1 MAAKTPNDRPDLLPI
16 ISKVG
21 KAFIATNSISRL
33 SPSENSEGEQS
44 D

>member
-1 MAAKTPNDRPDLLPI
+1 MMAKTPNEKPDLLPI

-21 KAFIATNSISRL
+21 KTFVPMKSISRL
-33 SPSENSEGEQS
+33 SQTENSEGEHS